1 MDRPLSC
8 DVTSKGTPEIGTL
21 PIEVLAET
29 LAVPCSPRLTEP
41 CSVTSANN
49 CWKAPVF
56 KEVRGIFSKEI
67 CISAKFPVDTSLSTG
82 V

>member
-1 MDRPLSC
+1 M
-8 DVTSKGTPEIGTL
+8 PEIGTL

-29 LAVPCSPRLTEP
+29 LADPCNSRVTEL
-41 CSVTSANN
+41 CSVTSANI
-49 CWKAPVF
+49 CWKAPAF
-56 KEVRGIFSKEI
+56 KEARGIFSKEI